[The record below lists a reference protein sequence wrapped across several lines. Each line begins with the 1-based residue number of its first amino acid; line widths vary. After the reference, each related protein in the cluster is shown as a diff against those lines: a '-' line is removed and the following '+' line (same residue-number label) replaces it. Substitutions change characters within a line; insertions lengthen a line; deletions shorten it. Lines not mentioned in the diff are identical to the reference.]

1 MPRPFSTPAFGD
13 DQLKYVSQLHEA
25 MSLVRDAEESLR
37 TILRLLRNIEIPW
50 PTVRDLKVH
59 TEDLERAQGL
69 LSDAEMSNLTR
80 DLGIWITEHYYAPK
94 TLAEVKQLKSGLRQ
108 GGFEYLLRCCWKKE
122 GASLRERDDKWLYS
136 VFEKW
141 IEFIWQTDITDL
153 TQTLEKDGVITTGH
167 FIGWLDKNCF
177 ASSDSSLNTVM
188 ERLKQL
194 AP

>member
-1 MPRPFSTPAFGD
+1 MPSPFPTAAFGD
-13 DQLKYVSQLHEA
+13 DELKHVSQLHEA
-25 MSLVRDAEESLR
+25 MSVVRDAEESLR
-37 TILRLLRNIEIPW
+37 IILRLLHNIEIPW

-69 LSDAEMSNLTR
+69 LSDAEISNLTR
-80 DLGIWITEHYYAPK
+80 DLGIWITEHYYVPK

-122 GASLRERDDKWLYS
+122 GASLGERDDKLLYS

-153 TQTLEKDGVITTGH
+153 TQALEKDGVITTGQ

-177 ASSDSSLNTVM
+177 ASCDSSLTAVM

>member
-1 MPRPFSTPAFGD
+1 MLGPFSTPVFGD
-13 DQLKYVSQLHEA
+13 DQLKHVSQLHEA
-25 MSLVRDAEESLR
+25 MSLVTDAEESLR
-37 TILRLLRNIEIPW
+37 TILRLLRNIEISW

-69 LSDAEMSNLTR
+69 LSDAEISNLTR
-80 DLGIWITEHYYAPK
+80 DLGIWITEHYYSPK
-94 TLAEVKQLKSGLRQ
+94 TLAEVKHLKSGLRQ

-122 GASLRERDDKWLYS
+122 GANLRERDDKLLYS

-141 IEFIWQTDITDL
+141 IEFIWQADITDL
-153 TQTLEKDGVITTGH
+153 TQALEKDGVITTSQ

-177 ASSDSSLNTVM
+177 SSSDSSLNAVM

>member
-1 MPRPFSTPAFGD
+1 MPKPFSKSTLED
-13 DQLKYVSQLHEA
+13 DQLKHVSQLHEA

-37 TILRLLRNIEIPW
+37 TILRLLHNVEIPW

-59 TEDLERAQGL
+59 IEDLERAQGS
-69 LSDAEMSNLTR
+69 LSDAEISNLAQ

-122 GASLRERDDKWLYS
+122 GASLGEHDDKLLYS

-141 IEFIWQTDITDL
+141 IEFIWQADITDL
-153 TQTLEKDGVITTGH
+153 TQALEKDGVITTGQ

-177 ASSDSSLNTVM
+177 ASSDNLLNAVM

>member
-1 MPRPFSTPAFGD
+1 MRRPFSPPAFGD

-25 MSLVRDAEESLR
+25 MSLVRDAEKSLR

-69 LSDAEMSNLTR
+69 LSDAEISNLTR
-80 DLGIWITEHYYAPK
+80 DLGIWITEHYYVPK

-122 GASLRERDDKWLYS
+122 GNSLGECDDKLLYS

-153 TQTLEKDGVITTGH
+153 TQALEKDGVITTGQ

-177 ASSDSSLNTVM
+177 ASSDSSLNAAM